1 MDERRQQSL
10 ARATDSLRSWLAPL
24 EFPPLPRAEVTAL
37 VTAQIAE
44 WAQSYRFEVTQQV
57 KAIATR
63 RRRYGRTQN
72 GWLDLECRHRSG
84 MTVAIEID
92 FANKFWSIEKL
103 AAEADAG
110 KLAIWVKWGGP
121 VALSLI
127 PEKIGVVE
135 LRADWSKQDGE
146 GRYHREAH
154 ASFPAPV
161 LGHPNGVGSV
171 PA

>member
-1 MDERRQQSL
+1 MDERQQGQL

-24 EFPPLPRAEVTAL
+24 EFVGLPRPEVTSL
-37 VTAQIAE
+37 ITAQVVA

-72 GWLDLECRHRSG
+72 SWLDLECRHRSG
-84 MTVAIEID
+84 MTIAVEID

-121 VALSLI
+121 VTLSLI
-127 PEKIGVVE
+127 PEKVGVVE
-135 LRADWSKQDGE
+135 LRVDWSRQDRE
-146 GRYHREAH
+146 VRYHREAH
-154 ASFPAPV
+154 TTFPPP
-161 LGHPNGVGSV
+161 LVGRPDSERAV
-171 PA
+171 SA

>member
-1 MDERRQQSL
+1 MDEQRQQQL
-10 ARATDSLRSWLAPL
+10 VRATESLRSWLAPL
-24 EFPPLPRAEVTAL
+24 HFASLARSEVTSL
-37 VTAQIAE
+37 VTAHVVAWAE
-44 WAQSYRFEVTQQV
+44 SYRFEVVQQV

-72 GWLDLECRHRSG
+72 SWLNLECRHRSG
-84 MTVAIEID
+84 MTIAVEID

-121 VALSLI
+121 VSLSLI

-135 LRADWSKQDGE
+135 LRVDWSRQDGQVT
-146 GRYHREAH
+146 YSREAN
-154 ASFPAPV
+154 AVFPSPQRDESESGRAVPV
-161 LGHPNGVGSV
+161 
-171 PA
+171 